1 MTEARVALTAD
12 RLLAGNG
19 RVLHDAALVLEQG
32 RVLAVGTRSELAPL
46 FDDASIRAHGDAT
59 ILPGLIDAHVHVALT
74 GDGRSYAAMMGER
87 DEYLACIGVEHADQH
102 LRAGVTTIRD
112 LGARGH
118 TATAVRQFLARRA
131 GPSPRL
137 LVSGR
142 PITMSGG
149 HLHWCNGTADGV
161 DEVRRT
167 VRVLAAEGVDCI
179 KLVGS
184 GGGTPNTRSFL
195 PSYTVEELRAGVDAA
210 HDLGLLTAAH
220 CHATTSIEN
229 AVAAGVDCI
238 EHVSFLA
245 ARTSA
250 PVRQEGSSWS
260 GLVAEYDP
268 RVVAEIA
275 ASDCYL
281 GMTLLGGYPAVRAA
295 RAEGAAHSDEGRR
308 RIATAEEH
316 FARKLAIF
324 SGLVGDG
331 LLGRMVIST
340 DAGAGDTRFGE
351 LHLAL
356 AAAVEGGSSPLQA
369 IEGATRIAAG
379 VCGVSDETGTLE
391 PGKTGD
397 VLVVAGDAAG
407 DIAALEQVRAVYRA
421 GRAVPGVGG

>member
-1 MTEARVALTAD
+1 VTAARLALTAE

-19 RVLHDAALVLEQG
+19 RVLHDAAVVLEHG

-46 FDDASIRAHGDAT
+46 LEGASIDAHGDAT
-59 ILPGLIDAHVHVALT
+59 ILPGLIDAHVHIALT
-74 GDGRSYAAMMGER
+74 GDGRSYAEMMDER
-87 DEYLACIGVEHADQH
+87 DEYLACIAVEHADQH

-118 TATAVRQFLARRA
+118 TATAVRQFLDRRA

-142 PITMSGG
+142 PLTISGG

-167 VRVLAAEGVDCI
+167 VRVLASEGVDCI

-184 GGGTPNTRSFL
+184 GGGTPNTKSFL
-195 PSYTVEELRAGVDAA
+195 PSYTVDELRAGVEAA

-245 ARTSA
+245 DRTSS

-260 GLVAEYDP
+260 GLVAEYDD
-268 RVVAEIA
+268 RVVAQIA

-281 GMTLLGGYPAVRAA
+281 GMTLLGGYSAVRAA
-295 RAEGAAHSDEGRR
+295 RAQGAADSEEGRR
-308 RIATAEEH
+308 RAATAEEH
-316 FARKLAIF
+316 VARKLGIF
-324 SGLVGDG
+324 SRLVGDG
-331 LLGRMVIST
+331 LVERLVIST

-356 AAAVEGGSSPLQA
+356 AAAVEGGSSPMQA
-369 IEGATRIAAG
+369 IEGATRIAAR
-379 VCGVSDETGTLE
+379 VCGLADETGTLE
-391 PGKTGD
+391 PGKAGD
-397 VLVVAGDAAG
+397 VLVVAGDAAR
-407 DIAALEQVRAVYRA
+407 DIAALGQVRAVYRA
-421 GRAVPGVGG
+421 GRAVPEVGA